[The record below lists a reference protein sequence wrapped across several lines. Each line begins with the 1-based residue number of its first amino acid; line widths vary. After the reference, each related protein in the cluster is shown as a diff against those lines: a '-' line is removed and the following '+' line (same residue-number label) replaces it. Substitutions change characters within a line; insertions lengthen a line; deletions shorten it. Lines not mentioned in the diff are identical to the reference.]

1 MADLFGTDEIR
12 ADPYRRGLLAH
23 CYRILGSVG
32 EAERLVEHTYSR
44 RQYYGSAVSEA
55 QTRRQLYASATHN
68 FLDSATSSPSAGV
81 GTYAATR
88 PLPTGLGGPSDDPEG
103 VLAERPEV
111 PWLEPMPD
119 DLVDGGRLGLELIAA
134 LQYLPPRQR
143 AAFVLSDIE
152 GWPATELSEVLDAST
167 GRVDRLLLEARD
179 QLNPGPAHTGTD
191 RPDLLEA
198 YARAFETYDVP
209 AIVELLTTDAV
220 WEMPPFTSWFRGAK
234 NIGRLISAHCPAEGP
249 GDQILV
255 PLRANGQ
262 PAFAVYMR
270 EPAENAH
277 RAFQIQVLTLTAAG
291 IIHAVAFFDLTLF
304 EAFNLPDLF
313 TQLPENALEHG
324 PRMHL
329 ERVRKD
335 QEG

>member
-1 MADLFGTDEIR
+1 MADDLGSDESR

-23 CYRILGSVG
+23 CYRMLGSVR
-32 EAERLVEHTYSR
+32 EAESLVQQTYASG
-44 RQYYGSAVSEA
+44 QYYGPGGPDE
-55 QTRRQLYASATHN
+55 QTRRRLY
-68 FLDSATSSPSAGV
+68 V
-81 GTYAATR
+81 AATRSCLATAEGMPSDTRR

-103 VLAERPEV
+103 VLAARPEV
-111 PWLEPMPD
+111 LWLEPMPD

-209 AIVELLTTDAV
+209 AIVELFTTDAV

-255 PLRANGQ
+255 PLRANSQ

-270 EPAENAH
+270 DPAENAH

-291 IIHAVAFFDLTLF
+291 IIHAVAFFDLSLF
-304 EAFNLPDLF
+304 DAFNLPDLF
-313 TQLPENALEHG
+313 TQLPENAFEHR
-324 PRMHL
+324 PHMHF
-329 ERVRKD
+329 ERIRKNQD
-335 QEG
+335 G